1 MKILARRCLARAS
14 PRAIVATPWARM
26 HAEQAMAIEAVERRQ
41 EELQRE
47 HALKRSINDDQML
60 TLRVLEGFGWTL
72 KFVRKSK
79 AGPLAA
85 VYDPEKHSFAIIE
98 PDGALNERPQLVFR
112 PC

>member
-1 MKILARRCLARAS
+1 
-14 PRAIVATPWARM
+14 
-26 HAEQAMAIEAVERRQ
+26 MAIEALDRRQ

-47 HALKRSINDDQML
+47 TALKRGINEDQML

-85 VYDPEKHSFAIIE
+85 VYDPEKHSLAIIE
-98 PDGALNERPQLVFR
+98 PDGALNEKPELAFR
-112 PC
+112 PG

>member
-1 MKILARRCLARAS
+1 
-14 PRAIVATPWARM
+14 
-26 HAEQAMAIEAVERRQ
+26 MAIEALDRRT
-41 EELQRE
+41 EEWQRE
-47 HALKRSINDDQML
+47 SALKQSINEDQFL

-85 VYDPEKHSFAIIE
+85 VYDPEKHRLAIIQ
-98 PDGALNERPQLVFR
+98 PDGTLNENPQIVFR

>member
-1 MKILARRCLARAS
+1 
-14 PRAIVATPWARM
+14 
-26 HAEQAMAIEAVERRQ
+26 MAIEALDRRQ
-41 EELQRE
+41 EEMQRE
-47 HALKRSINDDQML
+47 SALKRSINQDQFL

-85 VYDPEKHSFAIIE
+85 VYDPEKHSLAIIE
-98 PDGALNERPQLVFR
+98 PDGTLNENPQLVFR